1 MLLTAALGILGFWSA
16 PARASAPA
24 APDKIAITIDGAVFT
39 PADVTAHVGDTLTW
53 TNKDVVDH
61 TATGKHGEW
70 RVVIEAGK
78 AASVVVKKAGSVDYY
93 CEYHPN
99 MTGHVTVKPKS

>member
-1 MLLTAALGILGFWSA
+1 MLLTAALGTLGLWSA
-16 PARASAPA
+16 TGCAPGPAARAP
-24 APDKIAITIDGAVFT
+24 IEITINGAAFAVG
-39 PADVTAHVGDTLTW
+39 DVTAHVGDTVTW

-61 TATGKHGEW
+61 TATARNGDW

-78 AASVVVKKAGSVDYY
+78 AASVVMKKAGVVDYY

-99 MTGHVTVKPKS
+99 MTGRVTVTPAG